1 LKSLILQVTY
11 HVDGNRREN
20 YDRVLT
26 TTSAGNL
33 NFLRENVIQRANFR
47 TSF

>member
-1 LKSLILQVTY
+1 MH
-11 HVDGNRREN
+11 HVDGNRKEN
-20 YDRVLT
+20 DDDRVLKT
-26 TTSAGNL
+26 TPAGNL